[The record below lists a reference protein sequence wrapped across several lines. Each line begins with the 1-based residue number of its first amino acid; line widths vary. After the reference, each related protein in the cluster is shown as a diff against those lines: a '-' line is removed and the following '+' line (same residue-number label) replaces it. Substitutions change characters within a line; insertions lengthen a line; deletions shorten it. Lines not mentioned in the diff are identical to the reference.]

1 MATREVPSYQW
12 STFFDE
18 YTRTHQGQPVTLTM
32 LDAGIGAQEE
42 TKGLPFVGVSTD
54 RKDGEPRV
62 FVMVGDQPTG
72 HLTHSIMN
80 PVHIR
85 IRQAEGEAPDT
96 IEIEAA
102 DGARTLV
109 CFAA

>member
-1 MATREVPSYQW
+1 MSTREVPSHEW
-12 STFFDE
+12 FTFFAE
-18 YTRTHQGQPVTLTM
+18 YTHTHQGQPVTLTV
-32 LDAGIGAQEE
+32 LDASIGAQEE
-42 TKGLPFVGVSTD
+42 TQPLSFVGVSTD
-54 RKDGEPRV
+54 RKEGAPRV
-62 FVMVGDQPTG
+62 FIMVGDQPTG

-80 PVHIR
+80 PVHVR

-96 IEIEAA
+96 MEIEAA

>member
-1 MATREVPSYQW
+1 MATQEIPSSAW
-12 STFFDE
+12 STFFAE
-18 YTRTHQGQPVTLTM
+18 CTRDHRGQPVTLM
-32 LDAGIGAQEE
+32 LLDAGIGAQEE
-42 TKGLPFVGVSTD
+42 TKALPFVGVSTD

-80 PVHIR
+80 PVHVR